1 MTVMAI
7 RSAAKAVI
15 IKDGKVLLN
24 RCRHR
29 DGREYH
35 DLPGGG
41 QKQFEPL
48 EDAVR
53 REVMEETG
61 YTVGEMRFAAI
72 AEDIYSDEFVRRE
85 YPDYSHRVFHIF
97 AATIT
102 DAPRNAPSEID
113 WGMETSVWIDADK
126 VKDLPETFPDDL
138 GELVA
143 NILRGGAPM
152 WLGTAYR

>member
-1 MTVMAI
+1 MAI

-15 IKDGKVLLN
+15 IKDGCVLLN
-24 RCRHR
+24 RCRHN
-29 DGREYH
+29 DGREYY

-41 QKQFEPL
+41 QNRFEPL

-61 YTVGEMRFAAI
+61 YTVCNLRFAAL
-72 AEDIYSDEFVRRE
+72 AEDIYTDDFIRSK

-97 AATIT
+97 AAELT
-102 DAPRNAPSEID
+102 DAPRNEPTEVD
-113 WGMETSVWIDADK
+113 WGMEKSVWVKLED
-126 VKDLPETFPDDL
+126 VKDLSMTFPDRLD
-138 GELVA
+138 ELID
-143 NILRGGAPM
+143 NIVNGGQVM

>member
-1 MTVMAI
+1 MAI

-15 IKDGKVLLN
+15 IKDNCVLLN

-29 DGREYH
+29 DGREYY

-41 QKQFEPL
+41 QNQFETL

-61 YTVGEMRFAAI
+61 YTVGDMRFAAV
-72 AEDIYSDEFVRRE
+72 AEDIYQDEAVRRD

-97 AATIT
+97 AAEIT
-102 DAPRNAPSEID
+102 DAPRNKPTEVD
-113 WGMETSVWIDADK
+113 WGMEKSVWVRLED
-126 VKDLPETFPDDL
+126 VKGLTETYPDRL
-138 GELVA
+138 CELVD
-143 NILRGGAPM
+143 NIVNGGPVM

>member
-1 MTVMAI
+1 MPI

-15 IKDGKVLLN
+15 IREGKVLLN
-24 RCRHR
+24 RCRHS
-29 DGREYH
+29 DGREYY

-41 QKQFEPL
+41 QEQFEPL

-61 YTVGEMRFAAI
+61 YTVDKMRFAAV
-72 AEDIYSDEFVRRE
+72 AEDIYLDEDIRRD

-97 AATIT
+97 AASIS
-102 DAPRNAPSEID
+102 DAPRKEPTEVD
-113 WGMETSVWIDADK
+113 WGMEKSVWVDIGD
-126 VKDLPETFPDDL
+126 VKKLSMTFPDRLD
-138 GELVA
+138 ELIE
-143 NILRGGAPM
+143 NIINNGPVM